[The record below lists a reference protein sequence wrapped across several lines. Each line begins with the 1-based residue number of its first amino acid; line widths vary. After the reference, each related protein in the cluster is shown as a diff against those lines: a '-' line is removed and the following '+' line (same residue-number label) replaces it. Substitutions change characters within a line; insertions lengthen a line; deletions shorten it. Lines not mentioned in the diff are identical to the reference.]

1 MKKIKILAM
10 LLLWPLLIPMFTFA
24 DYGIYYGTSQSYAT
38 KTFSKFDMMIIQP
51 YNFNLY
57 KNYTGKKVCYLT
69 VWEFDGTQQELDA
82 LWLSGAKVWVN
93 TQWNSIIM
101 NMSDINWQNYL
112 INKSNDLKKMGCNGM
127 FLDTIWNNWQEAW
140 WIEIVKK
147 LRNNWQDAFIIPNNP
162 HNIKEAIVDYVDGA
176 MFENFW
182 DYGTTEN
189 SSDGLWYK
197 NLSQE
202 YKNLYTS
209 KGKPVYALSYG
220 NPYQNTTLKKWGQK
234 VVSLANTYNFQVI
247 FWDYNLT
254 KIFAYKQGISLTQF
268 K

>member
-1 MKKIKILAM
+1 MRKTKILAI
-10 LLLWPLLIPMFTFA
+10 WLLITFLLPILTFA
-24 DYGIYYGTSQSYAT
+24 DYWIYYGTNQSYAT
-38 KTFSKFDMMIIQP
+38 KTFSKFDIMIIQP

-69 VWEFDGTQQELDA
+69 VWEFDGTQEELET
-82 LWLSGAKVWVN
+82 LWLSQAKIWVN
-93 TQWNSIIM
+93 TEWNSIIM

-112 INKSNDLKKMGCNGM
+112 LSKSNELNQMGCHGM
-127 FLDTIWNNWQEAW
+127 FLDTIWNDGQEAG

-147 LRNNWQDAFIIPNNP
+147 LRNNWSNAIIIPNNP
-162 HNIKEAIVDYVDGA
+162 HNIKEAIIDYVDGA

-182 DYGTTEN
+182 DYGTLEN

-197 NLSQE
+197 NLAQQ
-202 YKNLYTS
+202 YKDLYTS
-209 KGKPVYALSYG
+209 KWKPVYALSYG

-234 VVSLANTYNFQVI
+234 VVSLATNYNFQVV
-247 FWDYNLT
+247 FSDYNLT
-254 KIFAYKQGISLTQF
+254 KIFAYKKGTTLTQF